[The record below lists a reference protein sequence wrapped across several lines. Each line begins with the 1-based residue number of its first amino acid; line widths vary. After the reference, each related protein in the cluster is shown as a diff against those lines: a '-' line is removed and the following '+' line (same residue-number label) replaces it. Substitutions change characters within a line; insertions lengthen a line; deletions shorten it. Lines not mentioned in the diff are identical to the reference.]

1 MKIIRLESDGNS
13 TDSIFTN
20 NLSVPVSV
28 QKKGAVA
35 LKTFSIDFTQ
45 ENIVIDANNNVL
57 QVQYANEDPYEILLD
72 NGIYSTSDFLTMLT
86 SCLNRYMD
94 SSEDNPEINFEWQ
107 AQPNPD
113 DTKKISFV
121 GHLGDIE
128 NNISDVDCDL
138 NGIAYQNGV
147 FTKSI
152 LDDNGSFNSY
162 LFLKTPL
169 CPGGFIYQT
178 KLDAQDFTDV
188 NFAFYLDTG
197 LSSQDDTTLSTIASS
212 STCGFFCN
220 GGNYLIKNSNGSTLI
235 NTGKTPVANDVLKI
249 SNKNGSFRYDIIRNG
264 NSIYGVNSFQIKS
277 ISPLFGAESNYC
289 LIKIGDDLG
298 TVQFSDIT
306 FTPSSLVSQSESKL
320 IKNKYLSNLNVLD
333 DDNLEADPIKVTIN
347 FTNDNLKKLLG
358 FIPYSINKT
367 GVQFAFDA
375 ETPFSYID
383 IDNDV
388 VIELMQ
394 GNTDSY
400 DQSYKQKRNIISV
413 IPFSDVK
420 NSTSASGIDSYS
432 LGYSEQYPLW
442 VSLNN
447 SSSINF
453 GQLTIRVSSGGSLL
467 KCQGKIS
474 CALLFRDETDY
485 IM

>member
-57 QVQYANEDPYEILLD
+57 QVQYSNEDPYNIYLD

-113 DTKKISFV
+113 DTKKLSFV
-121 GHLGDIE
+121 GNLGDIK
-128 NNISDVDCDL
+128 NNASDVDCDL
-138 NGIAYQNGV
+138 NGIAYQNGN
-147 FTKSI
+147 FTKSEQ
-152 LDDNGSFNSY
+152 DNGSFNSY

-169 CPGGFIYQT
+169 CPGGFVYQT
-178 KLDAQDFTDV
+178 TVNSDDFNNV

-197 LSSQDDTTLSTIASS
+197 LSSQDDTTLSTITSS
-212 STCGFFCN
+212 CTCGFFCN

-235 NTGKTPVANDVLKI
+235 NTGITPLNNDILKI
-249 SNKNGSFRYDIIRNG
+249 SNQIGNFRYDIIRNG
-264 NSIYGVNSFQIKS
+264 NSIYDVNNFQIKS

-289 LIKIGDDLG
+289 MIKIGNDVG
-298 TVQFSDIT
+298 NIQFSNII

-320 IKNKYLSNLNVLD
+320 IKNKYLSNVNVLD
-333 DDNLEADPIKVTIN
+333 DDNLEADPIKVTIY

-413 IPFSDVK
+413 IPFSDVH

-432 LGYSEQYPLW
+432 LGYTEQFPIW
-442 VSLNN
+442 ISLNN

-453 GQLTIRVSSGGSLL
+453 GQLTIRVSSGGNLL